1 MSVRFQK
8 FAERVGKNCAFKPL
22 KNALMNYLIE
32 EAERKY
38 KNYPRLLNKM
48 KRRWPEYKDR
58 SRISHLLKDY
68 YEEIF
73 GFWLTTIFPFR
84 KAGLDLSDPEAPT
97 PVDFKLVYKYTY
109 TTKAINIIEKIIDD
123 FEITN
128 SLGEPEKVEGVLKRI
143 FIFTISSFAPMVE
156 VIFER
161 PFAFQF
167 SNIDGAALEN
177 GEYQVIAI
185 MSAREQ

>member
-8 FAERVGKNCAFKPL
+8 FAERVGKNCEFKPL

-58 SRISHLLKDY
+58 ARISHLLKDY

-73 GFWLTTIFPFR
+73 GFWLTNIFPFR
-84 KAGLDLSDPEAPT
+84 SAGLDLSDPEAPT

-109 TTKAINIIEKIIDD
+109 TSQEIQIIEKIIQKLN
-123 FEITN
+123 IKN
-128 SLGEPEKVEGVLKRI
+128 SLGELEKVDGILKRI
-143 FIFTISSFAPMVE
+143 FIFTISSFAPLVE
-156 VIFER
+156 QIFER

-167 SNIDGAALEN
+167 SNIDGNALDN
-177 GEYQVIAI
+177 GEYEVIAI